1 MTMVLRKLFARTESE
16 PRSRH
21 IPEGQR
27 VYAIGDIHGRQDCL
41 KILLRKI
48 SADDA
53 ARPPADTT
61 LVLLGD
67 LVDRGEDS
75 RGVIETA
82 MRLAQHGKAIFLM
95 GNHEETLIRAW
106 EGDKR
111 ATGLF
116 HRVGGR
122 ETLESYGVTD
132 DEYEACDVGQLTT
145 LIAAR
150 VPLAHI
156 AFLRSFVDQWAC
168 GDYLFVHA
176 GIRPGVALDE
186 QRPSDLRWI
195 RKEFLDDRR
204 DHGPMVIHGHS
215 ITEHVDEHANRIG
228 IDTGAFASSKLTAI
242 GLEGDQRWF
251 LSTAP

>member
-1 MTMVLRKLFARTESE
+1 MVLRRLFARSDFE
-16 PRSRH
+16 PRARL

-27 VYAIGDIHGRQDCL
+27 VYAIGDIHGRKDCL

-48 SADDA
+48 DADDA
-53 ARPPADTT
+53 ARPPAETT

-75 RGVIETA
+75 RGVVETA
-82 MRLAQHGKAIFLM
+82 MQLAKFGKTIFLM

-111 ATGLF
+111 ATALF

-132 DEYEACDVGQLTT
+132 DEYEACDLSELAT
-145 LIAAR
+145 LIASR

-156 AFLRSFVDQWAC
+156 AFMRSFIDQWAC

-186 QRPSDLRWI
+186 QSPSDLRWI

-204 DHGPMVIHGHS
+204 DHGPMIVHGHS
-215 ITEHVDEHANRIG
+215 ITEHVDEQPNRIG
-228 IDTGAFASSKLTAI
+228 IDTGAFASSCLTAI